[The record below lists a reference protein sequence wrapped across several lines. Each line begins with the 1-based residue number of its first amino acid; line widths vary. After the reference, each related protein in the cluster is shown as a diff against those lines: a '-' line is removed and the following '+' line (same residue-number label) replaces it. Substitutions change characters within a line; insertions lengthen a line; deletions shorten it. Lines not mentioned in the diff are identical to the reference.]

1 MSQENNPPD
10 QDVNLMRERHK
21 LLESLLSEGG
31 ESTDVE
37 KEERHGCP
45 TKISLSG

>member
-21 LLESLLSEGG
+21 LLESLLA
-31 ESTDVE
+31 
-37 KEERHGCP
+37 RRR
-45 TKISLSG
+45 